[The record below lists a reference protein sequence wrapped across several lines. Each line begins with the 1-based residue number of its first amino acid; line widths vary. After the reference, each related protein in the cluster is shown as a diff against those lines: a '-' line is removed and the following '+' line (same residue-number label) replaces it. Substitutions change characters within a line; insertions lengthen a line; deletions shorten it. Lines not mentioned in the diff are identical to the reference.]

1 MLGDKLLLAFGREYA
16 TEGATLLR
24 IVALAALPA
33 AVVNVYLG
41 ALRVTKRVGELV
53 AIAGVVALT
62 TVALSCALLPVM
74 GLAGAGVGLAI
85 GQGLGFTIV
94 LSRLLT
100 TVEGTM
106 PQRIRWLLLNLAGRS

>member
-1 MLGDKLLLAFGREYA
+1 LGDKLLLAFGHDYS
-16 TEGATLLR
+16 TEGTTLLR

-41 ALRVTKRVGELV
+41 ALRVTKRIGELV
-53 AIAGVVALT
+53 VIAGVVAVT
-62 TVALSCALLPVM
+62 TVALSCSLLPVM
-74 GLAGAGVGLAI
+74 GLAGAGVAHGL
-85 GQGLGFTIV
+85 GQGVGFTIV

-106 PQRIRWLLLNLAGRS
+106 PQRMRWLLETLAGRA

>member
-1 MLGDKLLLAFGREYA
+1 LLSDKVLLVFGHDYA

-24 IVALAALPA
+24 IMALAALPA
-33 AVVNVYLG
+33 AVVNVYVG
-41 ALRVTKRVGELV
+41 ALRVTKRIGELV
-53 AIAGVVALT
+53 VIAGIVAVT

-74 GLAGAGVGLAI
+74 GLAGAGVGHGL

-94 LSRLLT
+94 LGKLLT

-106 PQRIRWLLLNLAGRS
+106 PQRMRGLLANLAGRS